1 MRWVRAKKDYYHS
14 RTGERLLVDGRQYEL
29 IMKLDDK
36 YKVRL
41 DNGKP
46 FPLDKELFEIM
57 SV

>member
-1 MRWVRAKKDYYHS
+1 MRWVRAKKDYFHS
-14 RTGERLLVDGRQYEL
+14 RTGDRLVQEGKQYEL
-29 IMKLDDK
+29 IMKLGDK

-46 FPLDKELFEIM
+46 FPLEKELFEIM

>member
-1 MRWVRAKKDYYHS
+1 MRWVRAKKDRYHKI
-14 RTGERLLVDGRQYEL
+14 TGERLLVEGKQYEL
-29 IMKLDDK
+29 MLICGKK

-46 FPLDKELFEIM
+46 FPLEKELFEIM

>member
-14 RTGERLLVDGRQYEL
+14 RTGQRLLVEGKQYEL
-29 IMKLDDK
+29 MMKLGDK

-46 FPLDKELFEIM
+46 FPIKKEVFELM